1 MIADVCNS
9 AVRSTEIDLVVIGI
23 VYKPDKPASR
33 RFVKEAVVDLTIDLR
48 FHHRE
53 FFRRNTELLQKSGL
67 CNAGGVSF
75 AYVAC
80 LRQHAVPLFRVTA
93 LLPHPFVKRVAAG
106 PGQTVQI
113 TDGTLLIPGQKI
125 PVTVFSVMVVSS
137 RDQWIFDP
145 VAADEEPAAY
155 LDYVGSE
162 SKYVRTDLLGKIK
175 AEPERYHVLTLS
187 TCSTYLDENRTIVL
201 AAYELTDKS

>member
-1 MIADVCNS
+1 MCLS
-9 AVRSTEIDLVVIGI
+9 
-23 VYKPDKPASR
+23 K
-33 RFVKEAVVDLTIDLR
+33 
-48 FHHRE
+48 
-53 FFRRNTELLQKSGL
+53 KS
-67 CNAGGVSF
+67 F
-75 AYVAC
+75 
-80 LRQHAVPLFRVTA
+80 
-93 LLPHPFVKRVAAG
+93 
-106 PGQTVQI
+106 
-113 TDGTLLIPGQKI
+113 
-125 PVTVFSVMVVSS
+125 S